1 MAIRVSEKIV
11 EEGGV
16 VVPTNLKKG
25 VFTTSDF
32 EVDQNTR
39 SSLAIDEFH
48 GTLISATTIHLI
60 ITKVRPET
68 QLISL
73 V

>member
-1 MAIRVSEKIV
+1 M
-11 EEGGV
+11 
-16 VVPTNLKKG
+16 VVPTHLKKG

-39 SSLAIDEFH
+39 SSLAIDDFY
-48 GTLISATTIHLI
+48 GTLISATNHTLI